1 MIVRKAD
8 EVDPWTAEKA
18 MANYYRPNSVVWY
31 QKDDKTQGW
40 VYRAKSDYVK
50 SITPPDE
57 DNKWVRDYSFY
68 LPWKAGNKYEIGM
81 RVYFFNGQRLYGYIA
96 SRRYFGGTGEPNSE
110 VDDDGVRTWEIDFV
124 YKNYYYYQGLPTEFL
139 YPVKKRSG
147 FIDEKINAFTH
158 TDPEERP
165 TPRVVETS
173 SGIYDEWGA
182 GIIDFC
188 TRKGFLNKDYREY
201 NSKYQS
207 YAYDPETYVFYEQKL
222 DSNNKQI
229 HKRKGLH
236 RAKFLKE
243 LYPKDPVFTHA
254 ESQFRWV
261 YRYNTIFWQYG
272 DYFNPHGFSIEM
284 WPNANDDDYELI
296 PSYGFKTFGYFSLG
310 NFGSGSFTYPQVS
323 GGVYFPNFW
332 TSYYWQINTGVGMTG
347 GAGSPAPDGRNYPET
362 PDSELIFNAY
372 FSRNCPAFDG
382 RVMRLNFIKEE
393 ESYQWV
399 DDGYWTKDCEDCPRY
414 WVENWVLERIG
425 YEADEDYY
433 DSAWYSYSFTEETV
447 NSYEESYKW
456 GTSSAP
462 ITDINDNKVRDKT
475 ENPIDFNQHKKFLTT
490 TSLSWMGSK
499 WE

>member
-50 SITPPDE
+50 SRTPPDE
-57 DNKWVRDYSFY
+57 DDKWVKDYSFY

-110 VDDDGVRTWEIDFV
+110 VDDDGVRTWEIDFK
-124 YKNYYYYQGLPTEFL
+124 YDNYYYYQVLPTEFL
-139 YPVKKRSG
+139 FPVKKRSG
-147 FIDEKINAFTH
+147 FIDEKVNAFTH

-165 TPRVVETS
+165 TAWS
-173 SGIYDEWGA
+173 SYNSINGTYDEFGSQVIA
-182 GIIDFC
+182 YCI
-188 TRKGFLNKDYREY
+188 RKGFLKDDYREY

-222 DSNNKQI
+222 DANNKSI
-229 HKRKGLH
+229 HRKRGLH

-243 LYPKDPVFTHA
+243 LNPKDPNFTHA
-254 ESQFRWV
+254 ESQFRWTL
-261 YRYNTIFWQYG
+261 RYSNVFWQYG

-296 PSYGFKTFGYFSLG
+296 PSYGFKSFGYYSLG
-310 NFGSGSFTYPQVS
+310 SFGSGSFTFPQVS
-323 GGVYFPNFW
+323 GGVYFA
-332 TSYYWQINTGVGMTG
+332 SYYYSYVWLFNTGVGMTG
-347 GAGSPAPDGRNYPET
+347 GAGSPAPDGQNYPET
-362 PDSELIFNAY
+362 PDSELKFDAF

-382 RVMRLNFIKEE
+382 RVMRINFIKIE
-393 ESYQWV
+393 ESYQWIDRGFWV
-399 DDGYWTKDCEDCPRY
+399 KDCETCPRY
-414 WVENWVLERIG
+414 WVENWSKERIG
-425 YEADEDYY
+425 YEPDADLYT
-433 DSAWYSYSFTEETV
+433 APWYSESFTEETID
-447 NSYEESYKW
+447 SYEESYKW
-456 GTSSAP
+456 GGP
-462 ITDINDNKVRDKT
+462 NGVFDVNQNKVRDKA
-475 ENPIDFNQHKKFLTT
+475 ENPIDFNKHKSFLVDTYIE
-490 TSLSWMGSK
+490 WMGSK
-499 WE
+499 